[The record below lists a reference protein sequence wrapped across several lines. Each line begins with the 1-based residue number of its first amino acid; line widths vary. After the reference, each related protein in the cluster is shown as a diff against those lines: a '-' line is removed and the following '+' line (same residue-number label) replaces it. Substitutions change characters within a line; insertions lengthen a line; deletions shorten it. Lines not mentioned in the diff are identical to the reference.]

1 MNVKNTKK
9 YLFLVLI
16 ILYIPSCIAQK
27 INYKEI
33 DSVLTAVKKQNQEEL
48 SNSLYHLGTQLLL
61 EDPQTCK
68 KYLNYILNKDS
79 TALIKL
85 SMYEFLGK
93 NLANLGETNE
103 ALEIRKKGLELSK
116 KYKDTA
122 KIIYYY
128 SAISDIYVTKNKLD
142 IALENAN
149 QAEKLAIKSN
159 TSYLLSNIYLG
170 KTRLY
175 TNLNQIDIAFDYYK
189 KIWELIKDEANTPK
203 KRFLVYSIVNFVSQ
217 LDQPKEMVFFT
228 EELSKLYKDK
238 SVQLPKGHFPI
249 KNIFNDLVNP
259 KNISRYQ
266 KIVNV
271 SDSLNSYTTLFHAT
285 VLLAKSLQ
293 ENKQPKEAIK
303 VINKTILK
311 FKKNNNPSQ
320 LLDLY
325 QLLTTNYLDTK
336 QYKNAYF
343 AKSMVD
349 SLNYSIVNE
358 KSQLRIKELEIEF
371 ETNQKE
377 KEIIEKNSIIQK
389 DKNQKLIFLFGII
402 SLATLL
408 ILSSVF
414 FINKIKLQKKLTIQ
428 KEAIKEQK
436 IKELEQKN
444 KVLAMQHM
452 IEGQEDERLRIA
464 KDLHDSLGGLLS
476 TVKTHFEILQK
487 EIKQID
493 ELNITKKTNQLIDEA
508 CVEIRRISHNM
519 MPHSLSISGLKGAI
533 EDLSEHLQKKGIHT
547 ILEIKN
553 LPEDIDNTKK
563 TMMYRLLQEIISN
576 VIKHSNAKTILIQLL
591 GLQEGINIIIE
602 DDGIGFN
609 YNEAINNGGLGL
621 KSINSRVEFL
631 NGTISW
637 DSQNNRGTSII
648 INIPN

>member
-285 VLLAKSLQ
+285 VLLSKSLQ
-293 ENKQPKEAIK
+293 ENKQPKGAIK

-414 FINKIKLQKKLTIQ
+414 FINKMKLQKKLTIQ

-519 MPHSLSISGLKGAI
+519 MPHSLSISGLKRAI